1 MRGVLIGLV
10 LVGVLTFGLLS
21 LRPGGL
27 RNQLRNV
34 ARRFKLALLLGGIYM
49 VVAAALRLLSP
60 NELITEGGMVAVA
73 LVLGGIFLVRAQE
86 RPARA
91 TRPSVR
97 R

>member
-10 LVGVLTFGLLS
+10 LVGVVTFGLLS

-27 RNQLRNV
+27 RNQLRNI

-60 NELITEGGMVAVA
+60 NELIMEGGMVAAA

-86 RPARA
+86 RPEHV
-91 TRPSVR
+91 TRPSAR

>member
-1 MRGVLIGLV
+1 MLIGLV

-34 ARRFKLALLLGGIYM
+34 VRRFKLALVLGGIYM

-60 NELITEGGMVAVA
+60 NELITEGGMIGTA

-86 RPARA
+86 KPERA

>member
-10 LVGVLTFGLLS
+10 LVGVVTFGLLS

-27 RNQLRNV
+27 RNQLRNI

-60 NELITEGGMVAVA
+60 NELITEGGMVAAA

-86 RPARA
+86 KPERVTPPSAR
-91 TRPSVR
+91 R
-97 R
+97 

>member
-1 MRGVLIGLV
+1 MLIGLV

-34 ARRFKLALLLGGIYM
+34 VRRFKLALVLGGIYM

-60 NELITEGGMVAVA
+60 NELITEGGMIGTA

-86 RPARA
+86 KPERA
-91 TRPSVR
+91 SRPSVR

>member
-1 MRGVLIGLV
+1 MLIGLV

-34 ARRFKLALLLGGIYM
+34 VRRFKLALVLGGIYM

-60 NELITEGGMVAVA
+60 NELITEGGMIGTA

-86 RPARA
+86 KPDRA

>member
-1 MRGVLIGLV
+1 VRGLLIGLV
-10 LVGVLTFGLLS
+10 LVGVVSFGLLS

-27 RNQLRNV
+27 RNQLRNI

-49 VVAAALRLLSP
+49 VVAAGLRLLSP
-60 NELITEGGMVAVA
+60 SELITDGGMVASA

-86 RPARA
+86 KPDGA